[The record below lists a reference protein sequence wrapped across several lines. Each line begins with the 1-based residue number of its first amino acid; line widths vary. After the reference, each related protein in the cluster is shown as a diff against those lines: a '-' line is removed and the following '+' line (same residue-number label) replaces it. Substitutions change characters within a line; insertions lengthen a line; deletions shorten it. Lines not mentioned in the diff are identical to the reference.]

1 MSPKITSPADL
12 LALQEKAKS
21 DIGLRSGPKEIKIT
35 VHMGTCGIAAGARGV
50 LAGFLTE
57 LGNAG
62 VGNASLH
69 QTGCAG
75 LCEEEPMATIAVPTG
90 EMYRYGLLDGDK
102 VRRIVQE
109 HVVGGTPVADY
120 LINF

>member
-62 VGNASLH
+62 VDNASLH

-75 LCEEEPMATIAVPTG
+75 LCEEEPMATIADPAG